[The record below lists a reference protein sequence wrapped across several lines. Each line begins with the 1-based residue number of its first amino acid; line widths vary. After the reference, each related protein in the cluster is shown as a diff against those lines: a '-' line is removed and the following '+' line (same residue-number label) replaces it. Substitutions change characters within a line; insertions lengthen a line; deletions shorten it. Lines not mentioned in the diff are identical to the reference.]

1 MPCCWNKKVKTKH
14 ILFESFCLSQ
24 GLFCSK
30 SKSRKS
36 TLTPIFHG
44 LAQLDLAVLKP
55 CLRENLV
62 KILGIFFSLQFGD
75 KWRGDVALD
84 IIWSTGDKIKSSQT
98 FSKAGQSMSRKKKCS
113 FTLWA
118 PFAPRRLSGSWK
130 PQFTIISKSLFCL
143 CQKPAHSLSRFSGQL
158 LKPEDRWL
166 GDKIFWK
173 PFQAGMWLLSLLYL
187 CRADLSSFLGNGK
200 VHSLSACCRAQFQE
214 PTYR

>member
-84 IIWSTGDKIKSSQT
+84 IIWSTGDKV
-98 FSKAGQSMSRKKKCS
+98 F
-113 FTLWA
+113 
-118 PFAPRRLSGSWK
+118 PN
-130 PQFTIISKSLFCL
+130 
-143 CQKPAHSLSRFSGQL
+143 L
-158 LKPEDRWL
+158 LQGGPIDVKEEEVFL
-166 GDKIFWK
+166 HT
-173 PFQAGMWLLSLLYL
+173 
-187 CRADLSSFLGNGK
+187 LSSFCSEATLWILETAIHNHFEKFILPLSKTRTQPLEILGSAPKTRRQMVGGQNILKTFSGGN
-200 VHSLSACCRAQFQE
+200 VTSFSFISL
-214 PTYR
+214 

>member
-1 MPCCWNKKVKTKH
+1 MPCCWNKKVKTKY

-36 TLTPIFHG
+36 PFTPIFHG

-75 KWRGDVALD
+75 KWRRDVALD
-84 IIWSTGDKIKSSQT
+84 IIWSTGDKSFPNLLQGGPIDVKEEKVFLHTLSS
-98 FSKAGQSMSRKKKCS
+98 FCS
-113 FTLWA
+113 EATLWILEIA
-118 PFAPRRLSGSWK
+118 ILS
-130 PQFTIISKSLFCL
+130 ISKRFSCL

-158 LKPEDRWL
+158 LRPEDRWL

-200 VHSLSACCRAQFQE
+200 VHSLPACCRAQFQE